1 MSYLRNLCEGGGGF
15 APSSVQHILTIW
27 VTWWLFYER
36 HEPPSSTAGFTP
48 GFMRGMSPL
57 RRRLGSPLVLWEAW
71 APYLSSTAGFTPG
84 FMRGTSPLPFVDG
97 WFTPGFMRGT
107 SPLPFVDGWVHPWF
121 YERHEPL
128 TFLRRLGSPLVLWEA
143 WAPFVD
149 GWVHPWFLVGF
160 ALLIGLVFW
169 LVCFCSSWF
178 LCARRC
184 QFFRIVHSCLPLRFS
199 LTFVYL
205 K

>member
-57 RRRLGSPLVLWEAW
+57 PFVDGWVHPWFYERHEPLTFRRRLVHPWFYERHEPLTFRRRLGSPLVLWEAW

-84 FMRGTSPLPFVDG
+84 FMRGMSPL
-97 WFTPGFMRGT
+97 R
-107 SPLPFVDGWVHPWF
+107 
-121 YERHEPL
+121 
-128 TFLRRLGSPLVLWEA
+128 RRLGSPLVFGGICVAHRFGFLTCVFL
-143 WAPFVD
+143 FVM
-149 GWVHPWFLVGF
+149 
-160 ALLIGLVFW
+160 I
-169 LVCFCSSWF
+169 LVCPTLPVFPDCPF
-178 LCARRC
+178 LLAPSV
-184 QFFRIVHSCLPLRFS
+184 FSNVCLS
-199 LTFVYL
+199 
-205 K
+205 